1 MRAAQ
6 SKVHVHLWRYP
17 SVSMSAMAVTAATP
31 SLNSNVTL
39 RRVNSGAIAASS
51 SSNMS
56 LSLRLRNLVLNSE
69 QNGFGL
75 EMQKPV
81 NEWKTLLAAGIRC
94 GLIRTQNGLRLGLN
108 SQEKVGGNLLVA
120 QARRG
125 FLTELQSLKEETEA
139 PSGPV
144 EFESPLGVILYPD
157 PRLRAKNK
165 RISVFD
171 EKLQA
176 LVTEMFDVMYKTD
189 GVGLSA
195 PQVGV
200 NVQLMLYNPE
210 GERGK
215 GQEYVLVNPKIVKY
229 SKQRDVF
236 KEGCLSFPQLEADV
250 ERPLNVRVEA
260 QDVKG
265 KKFAISL
272 KGWQA
277 RIFQHEYDHLEGVLF
292 HDRMNSE
299 AVNSI
304 LPGLRQLEDAYEK
317 ASGRPAPERVK

>member
-1 MRAAQ
+1 MNSARA
-6 SKVHVHLWRYP
+6 KVHVPLWRYP
-17 SVSMSAMAVTAATP
+17 SVSAMATAAVP
-31 SLNSNVTL
+31 GLNSNVNL
-39 RRVNSGAIAASS
+39 RRTNSGAISSSS

-56 LSLRLRNLVLNSE
+56 LNLTLGNFISTYKQNGLGSELPKRGNGGKSCLAAGVRGRFIRE
-69 QNGFGL
+69 QNGLG
-75 EMQKPV
+75 
-81 NEWKTLLAAGIRC
+81 
-94 GLIRTQNGLRLGLN
+94 LGLN
-108 SQEKVGGNLLVA
+108 NRDNEGESLLLA

-125 FLTELQSLKEETEA
+125 FLTELQSLKEEAES

-165 RISVFD
+165 RITVFD

-176 LVTEMFDVMYKTD
+176 LVAEMFDVMYKTD

-200 NVQLMLYNPE
+200 NVQMMLYNPE

-236 KEGCLSFPQLEADV
+236 REGCLSFPKLEADV

-272 KGWQA
+272 RGWQA
-277 RIFQHEYDHLEGVLF
+277 RIFQHEYDHLEGILF
-292 HDRMNSE
+292 HDRMTPE
-299 AVNSI
+299 AANSI

-317 ASGRPAPERVK
+317 ASGLPAPERVKGN

>member
-1 MRAAQ
+1 MYTNAGLSVRPWVISQTAVASTSVTRL
-6 SKVHVHLWRYP
+6 SKWA
-17 SVSMSAMAVTAATP
+17 SMASPLFSAGLLPTP
-31 SLNSNVTL
+31 SSSRESCREGRISGNCEWE
-39 RRVNSGAIAASS
+39 RRRNSGIKRVG
-51 SSNMS
+51 
-56 LSLRLRNLVLNSE
+56 LLRAKLGR
-69 QNGFGL
+69 GDFG
-75 EMQKPV
+75 
-81 NEWKTLLAAGIRC
+81 WIRK
-94 GLIRTQNGLRLGLN
+94 QNGLGLGL
-108 SQEKVGGNLLVA
+108 QTQVKDGRDLLVPS
-120 QARRG
+120 ARRG
-125 FLTELQSLKEETEA
+125 FLTELQSLREETEN
-139 PSGPV
+139 PPGPV

-157 PRLRAKNK
+157 PRLRKKNK
-165 RISVFD
+165 KISVFD
-171 EKLQA
+171 ERLQE

-229 SKQRDVF
+229 SKQRDIF
-236 KEGCLSFPQLEADV
+236 KEGCLSFPELEADV

-277 RIFQHEYDHLEGVLF
+277 RIFQHEYDHLEGILF
-292 HDRMNSE
+292 HDRMTTE
-299 AVNSI
+299 AVSTI
-304 LPGLRQLEDAYEK
+304 LPGLVQLEEAYEK
-317 ASGRPAPERVK
+317 ASGLPAPEKVNRV